1 MAVAVENVLPRNIVF
16 LNLYV
21 QTERVSVAQF
31 IFSYLS
37 CNLIALSLCGD
48 AMAHI
53 VARQTKRM
61 VTGLNFESA
70 ISHLYGFQIPN
81 TCPTKTLEC
90 SLLTLCQVER
100 HR

>member
-1 MAVAVENVLPRNIVF
+1 MAIAVENVLPRNIVF

-37 CNLIALSLCGD
+37 CNLIASSLCGD
-48 AMAHI
+48 VLAHI

-61 VTGLNFESA
+61 VTGLNPLFPVFTASK
-70 ISHLYGFQIPN
+70 FQTPVPPKHWSEA
-81 TCPTKTLEC
+81 C
-90 SLLTLCQVER
+90 
-100 HR
+100 